1 MVSALPRAGPV
12 VWGNAGVD
20 ACSLR
25 NPRLVQEPAEFRRIR
40 PPSDD
45 TAELEPANLGTGGG
59 ITSGSMK
66 FLLGGAQ
73 PPPPLTCPCAEVLST
88 GGPQLCSDG
97 ARVPEPT
104 GAASWPAALPTR
116 LGVCAPAAPQGCWGH
131 IS

>member
-59 ITSGSMK
+59 MTSGSMK
-66 FLLGGAQ
+66 VLLGGAW
-73 PPPPLTCPCAEVLST
+73 PHTFIGPCDEQVLST

-97 ARVPEPT
+97 ARWQEPT
-104 GAASWPAALPTR
+104 SWPAVMP
-116 LGVCAPAAPQGCWGH
+116 
-131 IS
+131 